1 MIEKLELMEKRYEEI
16 IDLISRDEVLRDPL
30 RLQELGRE
38 KAELEEVLGL
48 YRRYKKVLRD
58 LEDAEALLKEDD
70 DEIKRFAREEKKR
83 LENERER
90 LEEEIKIKLLPKDP
104 YDERDVIVEIRA
116 GAGGEEAC
124 LFSADLFRMYTRY
137 ALSKG
142 WEIEVLSKNET
153 GLGGFKE
160 IIFEV
165 KGRGAY
171 SKLKYERG
179 VHRVQRIPITESGGR
194 IHTSTVTVA
203 VLPKPDE
210 IEINIKPE
218 DLKIETFRAQG
229 AGGQHVNKVSTAV
242 RITHL
247 PTGIT
252 VSCQDERSQY
262 RNKVRALS
270 ILRARLFDMER
281 KKRKS
286 EIDAERRAQVGTGE
300 RAEKIRTYNFQQGRV
315 SDHRIDLTIYNLESI
330 LDGELDQ
337 LIEPLML
344 AEREKLLE
352 EKVG

>member
-1 MIEKLELMEKRYEEI
+1 M
-16 IDLISRDEVLRDPL
+16 
-30 RLQELGRE
+30 
-38 KAELEEVLGL
+38 
-48 YRRYKKVLRD
+48 
-58 LEDAEALLKEDD
+58 
-70 DEIKRFAREEKKR
+70 
-83 LENERER
+83 
-90 LEEEIKIKLLPKDP
+90 
-104 YDERDVIVEIRA
+104 
-116 GAGGEEAC
+116 
-124 LFSADLFRMYTRY
+124 
-137 ALSKG
+137 
-142 WEIEVLSKNET
+142 
-153 GLGGFKE
+153 
-160 IIFEV
+160 
-165 KGRGAY
+165 
-171 SKLKYERG
+171 
-179 VHRVQRIPITESGGR
+179 
-194 IHTSTVTVA
+194 TVA